1 MNEAVKSLKE
11 LCGDQPALFVV
22 DWSRASDN
30 CKKCYNM
37 RKLDGDDREFQIFNH
52 IGNIYKGH
60 NRKNGY
66 VQNYEVPLQP
76 NRNVENWITNP
87 DGKDMYTRTDLVHGL
102 SHDVVVCFQEDSPNI
117 FEHNVC
123 MRSRAILIV
132 VYIPEKAYEMLC
144 FCKLRSEKSSAQTG
158 TAEVDSLPSLVRI
171 GANGQPIYGNGD
183 SEAKKWTKK
192 AKKKSKK
199 RF

>member
-132 VYIPEKAYEMLC
+132 VYIPEKHMKCYVFANFVQRNQVPKLEQQKMTAYQALLELVPMANQ
-144 FCKLRSEKSSAQTG
+144 SMVMVTQEQKS
-158 TAEVDSLPSLVRI
+158 
-171 GANGQPIYGNGD
+171 GQ
-183 SEAKKWTKK
+183 KKQ
-192 AKKKSKK
+192 
-199 RF
+199 R